1 MPVLKNNR
9 RELFAQLLFQGYSAV
24 KAYEKAGYRRHEG
37 NACTLA
43 NHPVIQAR
51 LEEIRSGREE
61 IRGGDTPVGTRAIA
75 ARNKVTSESLV
86 EMHRKLYDR
95 AYESG
100 GQLGAGVSAVKE
112 ISILTGHR
120 VERAEIGGPGDF
132 DHLTDDDL
140 ERLLVERLAQ
150 LGFALV
156 PAISDGSIALNGAE
170 TDT

>member
-1 MPVLKNNR
+1 MPALANNR

-51 LEEIRSGREE
+51 LEEIRSGRVE
-61 IRGGDTPVGTRAIA
+61 IRGGDVPVGTRAIA
-75 ARNKVTSESLV
+75 ARNKVTPESLV

-132 DHLTDDDL
+132 DHLTDDEL

-156 PAISDGSIALNGAE
+156 PAIDGSMVLNGGSDDE
-170 TDT
+170 